1 MQFRESC
8 DAACIENIV
17 IDEGNENMINN
28 EATDEEGYV
37 NDTELGDSSFR
48 DTPGKESFN
57 TSVGDISAGWTPVKY
72 QLGSDLNSISK
83 KLRQHVVKKAVKA
96 IDTVLEKIA
105 PGQSSSL
112 KEECF
117 QLQNKKKE
125 ETQLLGCLTQALN
138 EAPRRNAKIQ
148 LLSIVCGKDADNQ
161 YVYKQNEL
169 VDMFEGTTLNDI
181 KKARQDAAKATPGA
195 SVEPGKF
202 CRKRLTDAQIN
213 HFLDFLQYS
222 DVMQDVVSGTRTVKL
237 STGQKKQKNKCC

>member
-8 DAACIENIV
+8 DAACIDENIV

-96 IDTVLEKIA
+96 IDTVLEKLC
-105 PGQSSSL
+105 SRSV
-112 KEECF
+112 K
-117 QLQNKKKE
+117 QLERRMLPAAEQKKKKKP
-125 ETQLLGCLTQALN
+125 N
-138 EAPRRNAKIQ
+138 
-148 LLSIVCGKDADNQ
+148 
-161 YVYKQNEL
+161 YL
-169 VDMFEGTTLNDI
+169 V
-181 KKARQDAAKATPGA
+181 A
-195 SVEPGKF
+195 
-202 CRKRLTDAQIN
+202 
-213 HFLDFLQYS
+213 
-222 DVMQDVVSGTRTVKL
+222 
-237 STGQKKQKNKCC
+237 